1 MKKLSSVLFENLAK
15 QTIHSF
21 DSKIFDDISS
31 FDDLIRKSNNK
42 SSEEKELHSNFK
54 QEHVLS
60 VEQDNIMQKYFDIA
74 DIIDALLLVSKFYS
88 EAKENKIS
96 WHDAKIVKHLTS
108 ISKYI
113 CQLASF
119 ISVEHENIQP
129 EINLPPNTFDNN
141 KSLATFIKQS
151 EEWKSLKAL
160 LKSDLTLTN
169 QSLTIRGIGFSIIS
183 KTKSFIKIIN

>member
-60 VEQDNIMQKYFDIA
+60 VEQDNIMQKYFVIA

-88 EAKENKIS
+88 KAKENKIS